1 MEKLVKSY
9 QVILFLAS
17 SGHLEPLCAAAAKP
31 TNFQMNN
38 LLCISNTYELALRY
52 LSYAHLFKKSYFY
65 FDIWESFL
73 TFESL
78 VYNHRN

>member
-1 MEKLVKSY
+1 
-9 QVILFLAS
+9 
-17 SGHLEPLCAAAAKP
+17 
-31 TNFQMNN
+31 MNN

-52 LSYAHLFKKSYFY
+52 LSYAHLFKKSYFD

-78 VYNHRN
+78 KLRFMHMRFYEIFGVIEQKHHIF